1 MGRRNKTQENLT
13 LLQLQNYIKRD
24 PGSYRD
30 EFTQQ
35 YRYYQSNLKIF
46 QLQPSQPSKTMIE
59 LIMFISQVAHCYP
72 EDLDTFPQELI
83 DLIRQYQDVLDTD
96 LRLAICRAL
105 ILIRNKNLLS
115 PTSLL
120 ELFFELFR
128 CKDKLLRKTLY
139 NHIVADI
146 SNINL
151 KHKNNKVNKA
161 LQGFMY
167 KVLCDGD
174 ALATRYS
181 VEVMIELYKKSIWN
195 DSKTVNA
202 IVLACFSNVA
212 KARVIAVKF
221 FLGTDDIEDGS
232 DSDDSDDAKDP
243 TKMKGL
249 LVSHNV
255 SKKTKK
261 KKKTLEKALA
271 ALKKHK
277 KKRSA
282 KSSSFSALYLIN
294 DPQAFAEKLYK
305 ELEKAGD
312 KFEIRIMIAD
322 LISRLVGLH
331 QLFLFNFYPYLQRYL
346 QPHQQEVTKFLTFV
360 ARSSHDLI
368 PPETLEPVLR
378 TIVNNFVTERNSSEV
393 MAVGL
398 NAVREMCAKC
408 PNVMT
413 EELLQD
419 LTQYKSSKNKSVL
432 MAARSLIQLYRYIN
446 PSLLRKKDRG
456 KPMELSKEVGPLAFS
471 EVKAAGHVPGTEFL
485 EVSENVDGEE
495 EIDSAIAYGM
505 LDSDEGTSYDDAIS
519 LNSEGEDDDASSSE
533 EIPAE
538 RKTDKRAEKARRT
551 MSTDSD
557 RSNSQSVKARVA
569 LSQSKTHQAEDI
581 SSSRFLT
588 PEEFDK
594 IRTEK
599 VLRELDM
606 RTGGKMKRKHLETM
620 VDNEMEKELSKPIIS
635 QDDIEIIHKKARH
648 DRESRLATVKEG
660 REGRGKFTNEKY
672 RMNEFAS
679 TSHKEKRKGKSFM
692 MVRQAKGVQ
701 RKIKRSFRQKQLA
714 LRDSMLKRRKSK
726 R

>member
-232 DSDDSDDAKDP
+232 DSDDSDDAVSICNLYLRISYDHYLGERQNSLRYYP

-495 EIDSAIAYGM
+495 EIDSAIAYV
-505 LDSDEGTSYDDAIS
+505 DSDEGTSDDDAIS

-557 RSNSQSVKARVA
+557 Q
-569 LSQSKTHQAEDI
+569 
-581 SSSRFLT
+581 
-588 PEEFDK
+588 FDK